1 MEGVLKSKSKG
12 TCARFRFQIWGE

>member
-1 MEGVLKSKSKG
+1 MEGVLKSKSKE